1 MLSIISKTNSIDTSY
16 IIFRDNKLF
25 LHFYCFILSFSTPI

>member
-1 MLSIISKTNSIDTSY
+1 MLSIISKMNSIDTSY

-25 LHFYCFILSFSTPI
+25 LHILSFSTPI

>member
-1 MLSIISKTNSIDTSY
+1 MLSIISKMNSIDTSY

-25 LHFYCFILSFSTPI
+25 LYILSFSTPI